1 MKKTLLFLFLLFN
14 LKMTFSQQL
23 FPTVQK
29 NNDKDNNQAIYHI
42 ELNEAV
48 IVAPQMFANDTDRY
62 HYNQLKYY
70 IKTVMPYVN
79 ASSQLFS
86 EINTATANMSKKM
99 RKKYIKSKEKEIKA
113 NFEDKLTSLNIT
125 QGRLLVKLINR
136 QLNTNCFDI
145 IKDLKNPFTAT
156 YYQAWAKLNGINLNE
171 HYQPEDNPDIERAMR
186 SLGY

>member
-1 MKKTLLFLFLLFN
+1 MKKTLLFLFLTFQIQL
-14 LKMTFSQQL
+14 TFSQQL
-23 FPTVQK
+23 FPTIK
-29 NNDKDNNQAIYHI
+29 KEKESEINKPAYHI

-79 ASSQLFS
+79 ASAQLFN
-86 EINTATANMSKKM
+86 EINIATADLNKKA
-99 RKKYIKSKEKEIKA
+99 RKKYIKSKEKDIKA
-113 NFEDKLTSLNIT
+113 NFEDKLASLNIT

-136 QLNTNCFDI
+136 QLKTNCFDI
-145 IKDLKNPFTAT
+145 IKDLKNPITAT

-171 HYQPEDNPDIERAMR
+171 HYNPDDNPEIERVMR